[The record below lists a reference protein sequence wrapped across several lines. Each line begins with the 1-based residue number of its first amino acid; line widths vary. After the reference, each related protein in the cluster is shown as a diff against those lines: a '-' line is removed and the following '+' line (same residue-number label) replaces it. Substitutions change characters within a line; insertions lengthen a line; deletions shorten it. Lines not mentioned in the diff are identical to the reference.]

1 MTEETLDSIHDTM
14 DDTLAHYG
22 ILRRSGRYPWG
33 SGENP
38 YQNNKNFLAYVSDLQ
53 KQGWSEKQIAE
64 ALDTTTA
71 ALRDAKKIA
80 KTANRAA
87 DQTEAQRLKARG
99 WSNVAIGQRMG
110 INESSVRQLLAPSNK
125 IKNDKLQATANALQK
140 RVDEVGYID
149 VGAGTELYLG
159 VSATQLKT
167 AVTKLRE
174 EGYTYHYVDMKQLGT
189 GKDTLMKVLAKPGVD
204 GKTMYANKHLIEP
217 IAMYSEDGGRTFL
230 GIEPPKKVNLDR
242 IEVRYGPDGGED
254 RDGIIQLRRGVDDIS
269 LGASKYAQ
277 VRIQVDDTH
286 YLKGMAVYT
295 DDLPDGVDIRFNTN
309 KTREEAPTKL
319 DAMKPLKSD
328 EDNPFGAVV
337 RQKHYLDSNGKRQLS
352 ALNIV
357 GAMNTEGGEEGAW
370 RKWSR
375 NLSSQMLSK
384 QSPVLA
390 KQQLGIAHDRKR
402 ADLDE
407 ILALNNPAV
416 KKKLLDGMADDLDSA
431 ASHLKA
437 AGLPRT
443 ASHVLL
449 PLTTM
454 KENEIYAPNYRD
466 GERVVLIRHPH
477 GGTFEI
483 PELTVNN
490 RNREAARIMK
500 GAQDAVGINPKVAQQ
515 LSGADFDGDTVLV
528 IPNNNKAVKT
538 SPHLQGL
545 KNFNPRDEYREYP
558 GMKPMS
564 SEGTQLKMGDIS
576 NLITDMTI
584 RDATEDELARAVRHS
599 MVVIDAEKH
608 KLNYQQ
614 SAKDHGIAEL
624 KRRYQG
630 DARAGAATLISRA
643 SSQQRVPA
651 RKPRPA
657 AEGGPVDPETGE
669 FRFVPTGETYER
681 PIRDKKTKEIVG
693 YETVAKQ
700 LTSTKM
706 AETKD
711 AHSLSSGT
719 VMESVYAEHA
729 NRLKSMANEAR
740 KASLAIKP
748 IPQSASAKATYA
760 KEVGTLREKLDTA
773 LRNKPL
779 ERRAQTVANMIV
791 KAKRDATPSM
801 EAADRKKIEGQ
812 ALAEARLRV
821 GAHKARVVFTP
832 REWEAVQAGAISN
845 SFLTQ
850 LLSNADLNEVRQ
862 LATPRDRP
870 AVSPALLARAQTML
884 ASGNYSQ
891 ADVADALG
899 ISVSTLNTALHG

>member
-1 MTEETLDSIHDTM
+1 VTDETHVNADEMM
-14 DDTLAHYG
+14 DESLAHYG

-38 YQNNKNFLAYVSDLQ
+38 YQNNMNFLAYVSELQ
-53 KQGWSEKQIAE
+53 KKGWSEKQIAE
-64 ALDTTTA
+64 GLGTTTG

-87 DQTEAQRLKARG
+87 DQSQAQRLKERG

-110 INESSVRQLLAPSNK
+110 INESSVRQLLAPSNR
-125 IKNDKLQATANALQK
+125 IKNDKLQSTANAIQK

-174 EGYTYHYVDMKQLGT
+174 EGYTYHYVDMPQLGT
-189 GKDTLMKVLAKPGVD
+189 GKDTLMKVLAKPGID

-217 IAMYSEDGGRTFL
+217 IAVYSEDGGRTFL
-230 GIEPPKKVNLDR
+230 GIEKPKQVDLNR
-242 IEVRYGPDGGED
+242 IEVRYGPDGGDD

-337 RQKHYLDSNGKRQLS
+337 RQKHYLDKDGKRQLS

-384 QSPVLA
+384 QSAPLA
-390 KQQLGIAHDRKR
+390 KQQLGIAGDRKR

-416 KKKLLDGMADDLDSA
+416 KKKLLDGMADDLDA
-431 ASHLKA
+431 AAAHLKA

-449 PLTTM
+449 PLTTI
-454 KENEIYAPNYRD
+454 KETEIYAPNYRD

-490 RNREAARIMK
+490 RNREAGRIMK

-538 SPHLQGL
+538 SSPLEGL
-545 KNFNPRDEYREYP
+545 RNFDPKTEYREYP
-558 GMKPMS
+558 GMKRMS

-584 RDATEDELARAVRHS
+584 QDATEAELARAVRHS

-608 KLNYQQ
+608 GLNYQQ

-624 KRRYQG
+624 KRKYQG

-643 SSQQRVPA
+643 TSQQRVDA

-657 AEGGPVDPETGE
+657 ADGGPVDPETGE
-669 FRFVPTGETYER
+669 RRFVPTGETYER
-681 PIRDKKTKEIVG
+681 PVRDRKTKEIIG
-693 YETVAKQ
+693 TETVKKT

-706 AETKD
+706 AETTD
-711 AHSLSSGT
+711 ARTLSSGT
-719 VMESVYAEHA
+719 VMEGVYADHA
-729 NRLKSMANEAR
+729 NRLKAMANEAR

-748 IPQSASAKATYA
+748 IPQSASAKTAYA
-760 KEVGTLREKLDTA
+760 KEVSTLRDKLDTA

-801 EAADRKKIEGQ
+801 DAADRKKIAGQ

-870 AVSPALLARAQTML
+870 AISAALLARAQTML
-884 ASGNYSQ
+884 SSGNYSQ

-899 ISVSTLNTALHG
+899 VSVSTLNTALHG